1 MRHGD
6 GQAGEQGRL
15 DGQAGE
21 QGRLDELEV
30 GLVDRRRLH
39 RAFALESGL
48 QVDVELLQKLLRLV
62 ESC

>member
-39 RAFALESGL
+39 RA
-48 QVDVELLQKLLRLV
+48 
-62 ESC
+62 